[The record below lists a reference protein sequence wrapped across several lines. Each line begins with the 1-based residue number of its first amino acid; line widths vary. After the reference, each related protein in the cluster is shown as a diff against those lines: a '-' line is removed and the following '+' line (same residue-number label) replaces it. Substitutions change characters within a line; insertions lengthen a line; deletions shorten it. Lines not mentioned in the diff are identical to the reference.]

1 MLFGI
6 VDCSTSFS
14 PSTSASP
21 ILKLFEIRRTRSKC
35 PRCPRAIRSCWQRS
49 SLQRWLCGDFRV
61 VQDCSPRYHAVP
73 QSSEGRWP
81 GRCCAPC
88 VAQHLDTSHVVS
100 SLEIQPMAT
109 ATHRVHSQGQA
120 HTLPKLPSKDSRKC
134 VVEFNLLNPP
144 HASLHNTTATAPQS
158 I

>member
-1 MLFGI
+1 MLFVI

-21 ILKLFEIRRTRSKC
+21 ILKFVGLGPSAQGAQEPSGVAGNGAHFKGGY
-35 PRCPRAIRSCWQRS
+35 AAM
-49 SLQRWLCGDFRV
+49 RWLQVEEEAV
-61 VQDCSPRYHAVP
+61 VDCSPRYHAVP

-100 SLEIQPMAT
+100 SL
-109 ATHRVHSQGQA
+109 
-120 HTLPKLPSKDSRKC
+120 
-134 VVEFNLLNPP
+134 
-144 HASLHNTTATAPQS
+144 
-158 I
+158 